1 MMGLMHQTE
10 TLISEGKITKTKL
23 KTGKSGLKS
32 NNHKMTNPIWSE
44 FQAIHPKI
52 KSAKTDALR
61 IETLRFVRTGFWAYF
76 WIKKGLNHKIHAAI

>member
-32 NNHKMTNPIWSE
+32 NNHKMTNPI
-44 FQAIHPKI
+44 
-52 KSAKTDALR
+52 
-61 IETLRFVRTGFWAYF
+61 
-76 WIKKGLNHKIHAAI
+76 